1 MKINNDTNRTLQA
14 ADSATTVKS
23 GGSVSPATKTTNAAT
38 AIGSVSISEA
48 SRSLQTTGTRHA
60 EAPFDAQRVEAIKAA
75 ISAGHFK
82 VNPEAIADKV
92 LDSASQLLVGK
103 S

>member
-1 MKINNDTNRTLQA
+1 MKINDVSRALTANDTA
-14 ADSATTVKS
+14 
-23 GGSVSPATKTTNAAT
+23 PATKPSGSVPADRTTNAT
-38 AIGSVSISEA
+38 APVGSVKISEA
-48 SRSLQTTGTRHA
+48 SRSLQTAGTSNA
-60 EAPFDAQRVEAIKAA
+60 EAPFDAKRVDAIKAA